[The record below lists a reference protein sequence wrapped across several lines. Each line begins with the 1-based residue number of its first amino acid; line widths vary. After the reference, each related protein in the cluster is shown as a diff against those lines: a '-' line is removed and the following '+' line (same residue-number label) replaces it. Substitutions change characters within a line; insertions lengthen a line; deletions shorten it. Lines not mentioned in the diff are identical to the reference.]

1 MLKRREVMS
10 FIGLGASI
18 SVLPRLGWS
27 RVATTPY
34 ATPAV
39 AIPAKACD
47 CHVHVFDPQRF
58 PYAEERVYTPDE
70 APLPALREHLQ
81 RLHFERVI
89 LVQPSPYGSDNS
101 CMLDALRQ
109 LGPERARGVAVVAEA
124 PEPRVLQALHADG
137 VRGLRL
143 NLETFGKQPD
153 PTRVAAAMQTLA
165 RAIADLGWHLQLY
178 TNLATVAALAPTLQ
192 RLPVPV
198 VLDHFGHLD
207 AAAGQQ
213 QPGYAALLE
222 LLASGRLYVK
232 LSALYRVSTQS
243 GYADVAPF
251 VTRLAKTRPD
261 RLLWATDWPHTMP
274 APGTRRSREGI
285 EHFREEDDGF
295 ALDQVLRW
303 VGDPQLQRQVLVD
316 NPDQLYWA

>member
-1 MLKRREVMS
+1 MLNRREVMTLV
-10 FIGLGASI
+10 GLGAGS

-34 ATPAV
+34 TPSAV
-39 AIPAKACD
+39 AIPARACD
-47 CHVHVFDPQRF
+47 CHVHVFDPPRF
-58 PYAEERVYTPDE
+58 PYADERVYTPDE
-70 APLPALREHLQ
+70 APLPALREHLE
-81 RLHFERVI
+81 RLHFERVV

-109 LGPERARGVAVVAEA
+109 LGPQRARGVAVVAEPPA
-124 PEPRVLQALHADG
+124 PEVLKTLHADG

-153 PTRVAAAMQTLA
+153 PTRVATAMQALA
-165 RAIADLGWHLQLY
+165 NAIADLGWHLQLY

-192 RLPVPV
+192 RLPCPV

-222 LLASGRLYVK
+222 LLASGRLYLK
-232 LSALYRVSTQS
+232 LSALYRVSTQP

-251 VTRLAKTRPD
+251 VTHLAQARPD
-261 RLLWATDWPHTMP
+261 RLLWASDWPHTMP
-274 APGTRRSREGI
+274 APGTRRRREGI

-303 VGDPQLQRQVLVD
+303 VGDPQLQRQLLVD